1 MRRFKHLQ
9 KTIPEFNGTGEM
21 SVFVTLASQNLALSS
36 ELSNLVAS
44 SIKT

>member
-21 SVFVTLASQNLALSS
+21 SVFVLMSLQLAS
-36 ELSNLVAS
+36 
-44 SIKT
+44 